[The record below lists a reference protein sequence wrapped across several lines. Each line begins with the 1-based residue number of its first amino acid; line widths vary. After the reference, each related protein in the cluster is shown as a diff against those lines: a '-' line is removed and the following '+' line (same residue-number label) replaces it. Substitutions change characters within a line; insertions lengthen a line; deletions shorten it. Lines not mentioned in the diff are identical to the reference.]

1 MSLGEKEYT
10 YMIDVCLTI
19 QLHQSQNDESLTI
32 QLHQSQ
38 NDESLTNLASQV
50 SRLESTEKAQKM

>member
-10 YMIDVCLTI
+10 YMIDTC
-19 QLHQSQNDESLTI
+19 LTI

-50 SRLESTEKAQKM
+50 SRLESTEKAEKM